1 MKTKYWDFPE
11 NRLAVEI
18 KNLNKIYNDE
28 NQNFAV
34 ENVSLEIP
42 TGSIFGLLGPNG
54 AGKSTLINIISGV
67 VIKTSGNV
75 SIWGYDIDKE
85 RKQSKLAIG
94 VVPQE
99 LNIDAF
105 FTPKEMLNLHSGMFN
120 VPKSS
125 WISHDLLELMD
136 LTDKASTYSRK
147 LSGGMRRRLLVAK
160 AMVHSP
166 PIIILDEPTAGV
178 DVELRQKLWE
188 NFLKLN
194 KQGVTIILTTHYL
207 EEAEYLCD
215 HIAIINKGKII
226 ANEKK
231 ETLLTKF
238 NQKIIKIKINET
250 DSPAIAKE
258 KLINQSKWARLGLLK
273 LIKGYKDSGYNTSG
287 LEASL
292 RSSEKYLDSL
302 GADISTPPPSTLEDG
317 EGGGGDWT
325 VKPKNTIVM

>member
-75 SIWGYDIDKE
+75 SVWGYDIDKE

-188 NFLKLN
+188 NFIKLN

-250 DSPAIAKE
+250 KISKKDMLSLQKIGSVKLLESEIQINYKLNEISMKNIIEILYKTELDIIDLSTKE
-258 KLINQSKWARLGLLK
+258 VS
-273 LIKGYKDSGYNTSG
+273 
-287 LEASL
+287 
-292 RSSEKYLDSL
+292 
-302 GADISTPPPSTLEDG
+302 LEDVFINL
-317 EGGGGDWT
+317 T
-325 VKPKNTIVM
+325 SNH

>member
-1 MKTKYWDFPE
+1 MKTLHWDFPE

-188 NFLKLN
+188 NFIKLN

-238 NQKIIKIKINET
+238 NQKIIKIKINE
-250 DSPAIAKE
+250 AKISKKDMLSLQKIGIVKVLE
-258 KLINQSKWARLGLLK
+258 SEVEIN
-273 LIKGYKDSGYNTSG
+273 YKFN
-287 LEASL
+287 
-292 RSSEKYLDSL
+292 
-302 GADISTPPPSTLEDG
+302 DISMKSIIEILYKTDLDIIDLSTKEVSLEDVFINL
-317 EGGGGDWT
+317 T
-325 VKPKNTIVM
+325 SNH

>member
-1 MKTKYWDFPE
+1 MNTKYWKYPK
-11 NRLAVEI
+11 NNLAVEI
-18 KNLNKIYNDE
+18 YNLSKIYNDE
-28 NQNFAV
+28 KQNFAL
-34 ENVSLEIP
+34 ENISLEIP
-42 TGSIFGLLGPNG
+42 AGSIFGLLGPNG

-67 VIKTSGNV
+67 VMKTSGTV
-75 SIWGYDIDKE
+75 CIWGYDIDKK

-105 FTPKEMLNLHSGMFN
+105 FTPKEMLNLHSGMFS

-125 WISHDLLELMD
+125 WISDELLKLMD
-136 LTDKASTYSRK
+136 LTEKASTYSRK

-188 NFLKLN
+188 SFIKLN
-194 KQGVTIILTTHYL
+194 KEGVTIILTTHYL
-207 EEAEYLCD
+207 EEAEHLCD

-231 ETLLTKF
+231 ESLLTKF
-238 NQKIIKIKINET
+238 NEKIIKIKINKS
-250 DSPAIAKE
+250 DI
-258 KLINQSKWARLGLLK
+258 
-273 LIKGYKDSGYNTSG
+273 
-287 LEASL
+287 
-292 RSSEKYLDSL
+292 SEKDKLSLESIGKVKFSKTDIEINYKPEQINMRSIIETLYKTKLDIKDLSTKE
-302 GADISTPPPSTLEDG
+302 ISLEDIFINL
-317 EGGGGDWT
+317 T
-325 VKPKNTIVM
+325 RTN

>member
-188 NFLKLN
+188 NFIKLN

-238 NQKIIKIKINET
+238 NQKIIKIKINE
-250 DSPAIAKE
+250 AKISKKDMLSLQKIGIVKVLE
-258 KLINQSKWARLGLLK
+258 SEVEIN
-273 LIKGYKDSGYNTSG
+273 YKFN
-287 LEASL
+287 
-292 RSSEKYLDSL
+292 
-302 GADISTPPPSTLEDG
+302 DISMKSIIEILYKTDLNIIDLSTKEVSLEDVFINL
-317 EGGGGDWT
+317 T
-325 VKPKNTIVM
+325 SNH

>member
-1 MKTKYWDFPE
+1 MKTLHWNFPG

-67 VIKTSGNV
+67 VIKTSGFV

-125 WISHDLLELMD
+125 WISHNLLELMD

-188 NFLKLN
+188 NFIKLN

-238 NQKIIKIKINET
+238 NQKIIKIKINE
-250 DSPAIAKE
+250 AKISKKDMLSLQKIGIVKVLE
-258 KLINQSKWARLGLLK
+258 SEVEIN
-273 LIKGYKDSGYNTSG
+273 YKFN
-287 LEASL
+287 
-292 RSSEKYLDSL
+292 
-302 GADISTPPPSTLEDG
+302 DISMKSIIEILYKTDLNIIDLSTKEVSLEDVFINL
-317 EGGGGDWT
+317 T
-325 VKPKNTIVM
+325 SNH

>member
-188 NFLKLN
+188 NFIKLN

-250 DSPAIAKE
+250 KISKKDMLSLQKIGSVKLLESEIQITYKLNEISMKNIIEILYKTDLDIIDLSTKE
-258 KLINQSKWARLGLLK
+258 VS
-273 LIKGYKDSGYNTSG
+273 
-287 LEASL
+287 
-292 RSSEKYLDSL
+292 
-302 GADISTPPPSTLEDG
+302 LEDVFINL
-317 EGGGGDWT
+317 T
-325 VKPKNTIVM
+325 SNH

>member
-188 NFLKLN
+188 NFIKLN

-250 DSPAIAKE
+250 KISKKDMLSLQKIGSV
-258 KLINQSKWARLGLLK
+258 KLLESEIEINYK
-273 LIKGYKDSGYNTSG
+273 LN
-287 LEASL
+287 
-292 RSSEKYLDSL
+292 
-302 GADISTPPPSTLEDG
+302 DISMKNIIEILYKTDLDIIDLSTKEVSLEDVFINL
-317 EGGGGDWT
+317 T
-325 VKPKNTIVM
+325 SNH

>member
-188 NFLKLN
+188 NFIKLN

-250 DSPAIAKE
+250 KISKKDMLSLQKIGSVKLLESEIEINYKLNEISMKNIIEILYKTELDIIDLSTKE
-258 KLINQSKWARLGLLK
+258 VS
-273 LIKGYKDSGYNTSG
+273 
-287 LEASL
+287 
-292 RSSEKYLDSL
+292 
-302 GADISTPPPSTLEDG
+302 LEDVFINL
-317 EGGGGDWT
+317 T
-325 VKPKNTIVM
+325 SNH

>member
-28 NQNFAV
+28 NQNFAI

-188 NFLKLN
+188 NFIKLN

-250 DSPAIAKE
+250 KISKKDMLSLQKIGSVKLLESEIEINYKLNEITMKNIIEILYKTDLDIIDLSTKE
-258 KLINQSKWARLGLLK
+258 VS
-273 LIKGYKDSGYNTSG
+273 
-287 LEASL
+287 
-292 RSSEKYLDSL
+292 
-302 GADISTPPPSTLEDG
+302 LEDVFINL
-317 EGGGGDWT
+317 T
-325 VKPKNTIVM
+325 SNH

>member
-28 NQNFAV
+28 NQNFAI

-188 NFLKLN
+188 NFIKLN

-250 DSPAIAKE
+250 KISKKDMLSLQKIGSVKLLESEIEINYKLNEISMKNIIEILYKTDLDIIDLSTKE
-258 KLINQSKWARLGLLK
+258 VS
-273 LIKGYKDSGYNTSG
+273 
-287 LEASL
+287 
-292 RSSEKYLDSL
+292 
-302 GADISTPPPSTLEDG
+302 LEDVFINL
-317 EGGGGDWT
+317 T
-325 VKPKNTIVM
+325 SNH

>member
-188 NFLKLN
+188 NFIKLN

-238 NQKIIKIKINET
+238 NQKIIKIKIHEAKISKKDMLSLQKIGSVKLLESEIQINYKLNEISMKNIIEILYKT
-250 DSPAIAKE
+250 ELDIIDLSTKE
-258 KLINQSKWARLGLLK
+258 VS
-273 LIKGYKDSGYNTSG
+273 
-287 LEASL
+287 
-292 RSSEKYLDSL
+292 
-302 GADISTPPPSTLEDG
+302 LEDVFINL
-317 EGGGGDWT
+317 T
-325 VKPKNTIVM
+325 SNH

>member
-188 NFLKLN
+188 NFIKLN

-238 NQKIIKIKINET
+238 NQKIIKIKINEAKISKKDMLSLQKIGTVKLLESEIEINYKLNEISMKNIIEILYKT
-250 DSPAIAKE
+250 DLDIIDLSTKE
-258 KLINQSKWARLGLLK
+258 VS
-273 LIKGYKDSGYNTSG
+273 
-287 LEASL
+287 
-292 RSSEKYLDSL
+292 
-302 GADISTPPPSTLEDG
+302 LEDVFINL
-317 EGGGGDWT
+317 T
-325 VKPKNTIVM
+325 SNH